1 MNKIQATKIVSIPNL
16 LTALGLIAI
25 LCSFI
30 TNAGFG
36 AIVVIILCWSLIY
49 VFFLRLELYLAAIFG
64 FITYFVL
71 NITIYVLGLLLS
83 IDITQLILIGAH
95 IITLSTVGVALYV
108 SSRRQ
113 LNSLSNLTKLT
124 PAGIISVFTLVA
136 VIYIT
141 LLPFI
146 NTGGLTSLKY
156 LSIGEDNISHFAL
169 HNSVIKNR
177 SFLYNVTAKEAGVNN
192 NLKSYPHGYHANL
205 AANTILVYGN
215 NPDIRE
221 TTKSHILQ
229 ISLFNALLA
238 SILVYCATN
247 TLLRYKKTSAPRFL
261 LASTVAVLITYF
273 VSLGSLLYSFT
284 YGFHT
289 QIASCV
295 FLLFLLATTTRNSI
309 QQENSNNRNWIIGI
323 ALVLSILATAYTWY
337 FMLPIV
343 AIFGLVWLVSSWKFI
358 VSNRLFAAF
367 AGVITST
374 LSLIPIAYDTFRP
387 HDSSSI
393 LLSGAIWQVQSIS
406 HILIAFLL
414 SIFAVTFFYF
424 RKKGR
429 EIIFGK
435 YLAVLLL
442 SSALFSAALA
452 LYMLVKIDRLEYYF
466 YKSEYTVLVLSVVT
480 VGYSIGAILDNT
492 RTAISKNMRILIS
505 LLVLTFSVVLCVI
518 INPISYTRQYV
529 NGTLPTPLYSQ
540 YLDVAS
546 NNKGTL
552 YIIKPACRSF
562 QNYITQRWMQA
573 VVLDESKEQTSMI
586 LNHIYIGPSSL
597 SDYEKRVLEPKVDG
611 LESISCDP

>member
-1 MNKIQATKIVSIPNL
+1 MNKIQVMKMISISNL
-16 LTALGLIAI
+16 LTVLGLIAI
-25 LCSFI
+25 ICSFI
-30 TNAGFG
+30 TNTGFG
-36 AIVVIILCWSLIY
+36 AIVVIVLCWSLIY
-49 VFFLRLELYLAAIFG
+49 AFVLRLELYLAAFFG

-71 NITIYVLGLLLS
+71 NISIYVLGLLFN
-83 IDITQLILIGAH
+83 IDITQLILIGVHA
-95 IITLSTVGVALYV
+95 ITLSTVSAALYL
-108 SSRRQ
+108 SSKRQ
-113 LNSLSNLTKLT
+113 LNSLSNLTNLT
-124 PAGIISVFTLVA
+124 PAGMISSFTLVT
-136 VIYIT
+136 VLYIT

-146 NTGGLTSLKY
+146 STGGLTSLKY

-169 HNSVIKNR
+169 HNSVIKNH
-177 SFLYNVTAKEAGVNN
+177 SFLYNVTAKEAGVNH

-205 AANTILVYGN
+205 AANTTLVYGN
-215 NPDIRE
+215 NPDIKE

-229 ISLFNALLA
+229 ISLFNALFA

-247 TLLRYKKTSAPRFL
+247 TLLRNKRTSVPRFL
-261 LASTVAVLITYF
+261 LASTIATLITYF

-289 QIASCV
+289 QIASCI
-295 FLLFLLATTTRNSI
+295 FLLFLLSTTTRNSI
-309 QQENSNNRNWIIGI
+309 QQENSNTRNWIIGI
-323 ALVLSILATAYTWY
+323 GLLLSILATAYTWY

-343 AIFGLVWLVSSWKFI
+343 AAFGLVWLASSWRFI
-358 VSNRLFAAF
+358 TLNRWFAAI

-393 LLSGAIWQVQSIS
+393 LLSGAIWQVQPIS
-406 HILIAFLL
+406 HILIAFLI
-414 SIFAVTFFYF
+414 SIFAITFFYF
-424 RKKGR
+424 RKKGQ
-429 EIIFGK
+429 ETVFGK

-452 LYMLVKIDRLEYYF
+452 LYMLIKIDRLEYYF

-480 VGYSIGAILDNT
+480 IGYSIGAILDST
-492 RTAISKNMRILIS
+492 RTTISKNMRILIS
-505 LLVLTFSVVLCVI
+505 FLVLIFTVLLCVT

-540 YLDVAS
+540 YLDIAS
-546 NNKGTL
+546 NNKDSL

-573 VVLDESKEQTSMI
+573 IVLDESKEQTSMI
-586 LNHIYIGPSSL
+586 LNHIYVGPSSL
-597 SDYEKRVLEPKVDG
+597 SEYEKRILEPKVDG